1 MEFPE
6 LVTPDVYSKLLNEGV
21 VTSSAADRFFQV
33 GYFATPTE
41 MEELV
46 EEQGFK
52 LVSHIATDTF
62 TLLRS
67 SNHGLVIAQC

>member
-6 LVTPDVYSKLLNEGV
+6 LVTPDVYSKLLNEDV
-21 VTSSAADRFFQV
+21 VTSDAADRFFQV
-33 GYFATPTE
+33 GYFATPKE

-46 EEQGFK
+46 EGQGFK
-52 LVSHIATDTF
+52 RVSHIATDTF
-62 TLLRS
+62 TLLGS